1 MQDVFHVEGPSPMH
15 AGGGAFL
22 HQHQQYIE
30 LDPEVRRR
38 HEERIDRLIEEA
50 LDDRQTF
57 LQVMAGRCGAHM
69 LASSPPVH
77 ACEYGM
83 CVCVGRGGGLQGC

>member
-15 AGGGAFL
+15 PGGGAFP

-38 HEERIDRLIEEA
+38 HEERVDRLIEEA

-57 LQVMAGRCGAHM
+57 LQVMAGRCGVCSRACFAHLLCM
-69 LASSPPVH
+69 DGST
-77 ACEYGM
+77 
-83 CVCVGRGGGLQGC
+83 GRRGGGGLQGC